1 MSYQFIGAA
10 ATHFQITGASFYNFA
25 VGSVTVLVSIRK
37 LDDWDVVTTTS
48 DRAASAVP
56 LVSGW
61 EGARPHNKHSAHC
74 VVTSGRGIPYEGRC
88 VK

>member
-10 ATHFQITGASFYNFA
+10 ATHFQITGASFYNFV

-48 DRAASAVP
+48 DRAHWSGGGREHGHTTSTRLIVWSH
-56 LVSGW
+56 LV
-61 EGARPHNKHSAHC
+61 EGYLMRAG
-74 VVTSGRGIPYEGRC
+74 V
-88 VK
+88 